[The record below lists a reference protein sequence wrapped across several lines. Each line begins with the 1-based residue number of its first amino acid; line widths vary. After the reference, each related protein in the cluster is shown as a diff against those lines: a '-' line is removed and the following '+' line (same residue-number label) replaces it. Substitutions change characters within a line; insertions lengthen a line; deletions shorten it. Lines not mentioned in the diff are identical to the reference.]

1 LRNRRVL
8 KDVRI
13 NETYRCAFMVS
24 QKIDAIQV
32 GLVSWQVYVPENVA
46 QIENKTVYF
55 LTFSGWTTSFYI
67 EYDYNNYLHTDLY
80 SIFLLYI
87 QYTYIFV
94 HYIYLFLM
102 Q

>member
-1 LRNRRVL
+1 
-8 KDVRI
+8 
-13 NETYRCAFMVS
+13 MVS
-24 QKIDAIQV
+24 QKIDAIEV
-32 GLVSWQVYVPENVA
+32 RLVSWKVYVPENVA

-55 LTFSGWTTSFYI
+55 LTFIGWTTSFYI
-67 EYDYNNYLHTDLY
+67 EYDHNNYSYTDLY

-87 QYTYIFV
+87 LVQYTYISV